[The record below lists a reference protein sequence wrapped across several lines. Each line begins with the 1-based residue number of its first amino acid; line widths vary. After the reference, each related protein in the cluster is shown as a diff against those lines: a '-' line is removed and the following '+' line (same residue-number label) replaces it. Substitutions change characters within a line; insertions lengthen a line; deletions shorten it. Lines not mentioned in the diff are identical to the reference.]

1 MPHRNCRGNANGNG
15 NANGR
20 GNCRGNANGQQCLAD
35 ANANRPAGMNAEVS
49 AMETSQLRAFYNY
62 EQYDVKPVV
71 VAAHMTCV
79 LLAVAPPAA

>member
-1 MPHRNCRGNANGNG
+1 
-15 NANGR
+15 
-20 GNCRGNANGQQCLAD
+20 
-35 ANANRPAGMNAEVS
+35 MNAEVS